1 MYFFPS
7 LMNWVQSWGKFNW
20 CGVRRALTSTWFP
33 LPSTFA
39 LWDLHTYTDCDKTNN
54 QSIHC
59 VYKTRSCVFKTRT
72 KSSHRNCIGL
82 NLKVFPKAAYV
93 CNGAGLSKLWY
104 LFLNASRCTS
114 LSYFQV
120 ICQFSWKT
128 DCRKILSSLWGK
140 DKSMPVPD
148 ILIKVS
154 S

>member
-1 MYFFPS
+1 MCFFPTEFNPEVNS
-7 LMNWVQSWGKFNW
+7 TDVVWGENWLPQDFLCPLHLHYGI
-20 CGVRRALTSTWFP
+20 CTHTLTVI
-33 LPSTFA
+33 
-39 LWDLHTYTDCDKTNN
+39 KKNN
-54 QSIHC
+54 QSIHSI
-59 VYKTRSCVFKTRT
+59 YKTRSCVFKTRT
-72 KSSHRNCIGL
+72 KSFHRNCIGL

-104 LFLNASRCTS
+104 LLLNASLWIS